1 MKEKIE
7 FQNLKK
13 EKSENK
19 INTTERDIKIRKL
32 TFNKSF
38 RRKNSNDFEKFNK
51 LNFNSLRNNG
61 KINERPINPN
71 IINEKKMNLLNT
83 QFNKFSLSKS
93 ENSHLFP
100 KIKQRISYNNI
111 SDQKEIKLKKIPIFN
126 KTSDYFGMKGSIYFN
141 NLNSQFNK
149 IKIVDI
155 SKLKSKMNDFD
166 INNSINNN
174 NNIKIPNKINDI
186 NIFINRLN
194 TLFINRRL
202 NKNAINEDEE
212 IKENEESKSESD
224 NNEPDPRINFEKI
237 NSINQSRPQTSYGG
251 LNTRKKNLQTALKN
265 SNYHTN
271 INFFKNKEC

>member
-1 MKEKIE
+1 MKEKIQ

-13 EKSENK
+13 EKSEIKNN
-19 INTTERDIKIRKL
+19 ITERDIKIRKL
-32 TFNKSF
+32 TFNNSF
-38 RRKNSNDFEKFNK
+38 RRKNSNNFEKFHK
-51 LNFNSLRNNG
+51 INFNSLRNNNQ
-61 KINERPINPN
+61 INERPINPN

-83 QFNKFSLSKS
+83 QFNKFNLSKS

-100 KIKQRISYNNI
+100 KIKQRISYDNI
-111 SDQKEIKLKKIPIFN
+111 TDQKEIKIKKIPIFN

-166 INNSINNN
+166 NNN
-174 NNIKIPNKINDI
+174 NLKIENKINDK

-194 TLFINRRL
+194 TLFINRRQ
-202 NKNAINEDEE
+202 NKNEINEDEE
-212 IKENEESKSESD
+212 IKENDENKSESD

-265 SNYHTN
+265 SNYQTN
-271 INFFKNKEC
+271 INFFKNKEY